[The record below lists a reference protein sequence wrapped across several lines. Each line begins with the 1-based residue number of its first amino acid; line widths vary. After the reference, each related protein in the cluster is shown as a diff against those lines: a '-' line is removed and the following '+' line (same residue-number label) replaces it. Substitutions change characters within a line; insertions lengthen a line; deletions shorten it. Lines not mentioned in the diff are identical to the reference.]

1 MLKVFYGTDRTKVR
15 DAAQV
20 ACDLVV
26 GVQTIIDDS
35 SYEPGQLS
43 NALGANS
50 LFGGEQCF
58 VLDTPSGE
66 EVFFTEVLASL
77 KEMAES
83 QNTFI
88 VLEGGLLADPKKKY
102 AKHANE
108 IAEFSLDKVERFNAF
123 GLAEALAKK
132 DKKNLWVLLS
142 QARANN
148 LRDEEI
154 VGMLWWQLK
163 SLRLAKLTRTAEEAG
178 MKSFPYDK
186 AKRALSGFK
195 DGEVEAL
202 SRSLLELY
210 HDGHQGLR
218 DMDLALE
225 EWVLKV

>member
-1 MLKVFYGTDRTKVR
+1 MLKVFFGTDRTKVR
-15 DAAQV
+15 DAVQA
-20 ACDLVV
+20 ACDIVV
-26 GVQTIIDDS
+26 GAKTIIDDS
-35 SYEPGQLS
+35 SYEPGQLG

-66 EVFFTEVLASL
+66 EIFFTEVLGSL

-88 VLEGGLLADPKKKY
+88 ILEGSLLADPKKKY
-102 AKHANE
+102 AKHAKE
-108 IAEFSLDKVERFNAF
+108 ITEFSLDKVERFNAF

-210 HDGHQGLR
+210 HDGHQGVR

-225 EWVLKV
+225 EWALKV